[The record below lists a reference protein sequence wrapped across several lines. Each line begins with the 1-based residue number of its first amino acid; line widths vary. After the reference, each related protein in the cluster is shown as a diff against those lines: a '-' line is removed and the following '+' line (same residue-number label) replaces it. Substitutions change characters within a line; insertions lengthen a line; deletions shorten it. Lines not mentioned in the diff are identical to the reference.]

1 MAASLLRTMPG
12 VATESRPDDGTTG
25 DERRCRWCARRFT
38 VAPGPGRPR
47 EFCRRSCRQRDYE
60 SRRRAAEVGLSEDEL
75 VLTRQAMDELRDRL
89 YVLEAA
95 IEDVE
100 RDLDGAPTKADYRDA
115 VDWLLA
121 AARPLRGLW
130 DGDPGPT

>member
-1 MAASLLRTMPG
+1 M
-12 VATESRPDDGTTG
+12 DDVGG
-25 DERRCRWCARRFT
+25 SERRCRWCARRFT

-60 SRRRAAEVGLSEDEL
+60 ARRRAEEVGLSEHEL
-75 VLTRQAMDELRDRL
+75 VLTRQAMEELRDRL

-95 IEDVE
+95 VEDVE
-100 RDLDGAPTKADYRDA
+100 RDLGGSPTRADYADA
-115 VDWLLA
+115 VSWLLD

-130 DGDPGPT
+130 ADDEH